1 MAELYVGTSGWSYNE
16 WSGVFYPSGNTSK
29 LSYYSKVFNTVEV
42 DSTFYA
48 FPSKGLVHGW
58 ARYTPKGFVF
68 AAKLPKAITHDK
80 VLDVEK
86 GAEADLLR
94 FLGLMK
100 PLIASGKLGPLL
112 IQLPPSCTQERDGER
127 VRRFLEIIPEDIIFA
142 IEFRHPSWLKQ
153 SVWEMLTEHNVANTI
168 VDEPLLPPDPV
179 VTADFAFI
187 RWHGRGSRPWYNYRY
202 SEKELTPWVSKVKD
216 VAKKVKRV
224 YGYFNN
230 HFHGFAVE
238 NSLKML
244 QMLGEASPQQLEVR
258 ERATRYIDSKGES
271 RGREKAQGSIL
282 EYMSSGG

>member
-153 SVWEMLTEHNVANTI
+153 SVWEMLKEHN
-168 VDEPLLPPDPV
+168 
-179 VTADFAFI
+179 
-187 RWHGRGSRPWYNYRY
+187 
-202 SEKELTPWVSKVKD
+202 